1 MNSRREWW
9 QTNNYH
15 VSQRLKTICSLN
27 VNHNKS
33 PTLQLNV
40 VCQRSRDFFKNGR
53 LTAFHHYPEVLC
65 RHKTILTELNFHL
78 LEDNIPERQ
87 WYPPPS
93 ALISWQEMTV
103 TGATTAARTW
113 PDAVPPLTPS
123 PRPASLRAPQGTMQ
137 NPSQR
142 SCCRWI
148 KLSKAES
155 TETRPMRNPRIP
167 TSLWFLWRY

>member
-27 VNHNKS
+27 VNHNKL

-78 LEDNIPERQ
+78 LEDNIPEDNDTLLLQHRFPDKRWPLPERRQ
-87 WYPPPS
+87 QQGRGPMQYLPWPPV
-93 ALISWQEMTV
+93 LV
-103 TGATTAARTW
+103 
-113 PDAVPPLTPS
+113 
-123 PRPASLRAPQGTMQ
+123 LRVRELHRGQ
-137 NPSQR
+137 
-142 SCCRWI
+142 CRVHRRGPVV
-148 KLSKAES
+148 AG
-155 TETRPMRNPRIP
+155 
-167 TSLWFLWRY
+167 